1 MLLTREEI
9 KAQCKLE
16 PDFTEEDALLDL
28 IGRAVQTRTETFL
41 NRKLYAPD
49 SEIPESDPDGLH
61 LPDDIKIGMLLLATH
76 YYENRSAVSDFE
88 KASLPMGFLWNVQ
101 PYRYIPL

>member
-1 MLLTREEI
+1 MLLILDDI
-9 KAQCKLE
+9 KAQLRLE
-16 PDFTEEDALLDL
+16 PDFTEEDALLTL
-28 IGRAVQTRTETFL
+28 MGQAVQTRTETFL

-49 SEIPESDPDGLH
+49 SEIPETDPDGLL
-61 LPDDIKIGMLLLATH
+61 LPDDIRMGMLLLVTH

-88 KASLPMGFLWNVQ
+88 KTDLPMGYVWLVG

>member
-1 MLLTREEI
+1 MLLKLEEI

-16 PDFTEEDALLDL
+16 PDFTEEDALLEL

-49 SEIPESDPDGLH
+49 SEIP
-61 LPDDIKIGMLLLATH
+61 
-76 YYENRSAVSDFE
+76 
-88 KASLPMGFLWNVQ
+88 
-101 PYRYIPL
+101 

>member
-1 MLLTREEI
+1 MLLTRDEI

-16 PDFTEEDALLDL
+16 PDFTDEDALLDL
-28 IGRAVQTRTETFL
+28 LGQAVQTRTETYL
-41 NRKLYAPD
+41 NRTLYAPD
-49 SEIPESDPDGLH
+49 SPIPESDPDGLH
-61 LPDDIKIGMLLLATH
+61 LPADIKMGMLLLVTH

-88 KASLPMGFLWNVQ
+88 KTDLPMGYVWFVG